1 MLALGLPSVALWA
14 GAAAWFNAHGP
25 PLTLAAAMGPV
36 IVHGPA
42 SAPAVAGGSSVVPAK
57 RRAPTAPMYLVRFTG
72 GPFRRPSWSGASPH
86 PRGPSETVSG
96 SRMNHR
102 QQVDERR
109 VKLSRKG
116 RVFTLLSR

>member
-1 MLALGLPSVALWA
+1 MPAFGLPSVALWA
-14 GAAAWFNAHGP
+14 GAAAWFNAQGP
-25 PLTLAAAMGPV
+25 PLTLAAAMLPT

-42 SAPAVAGGSSVVPAK
+42 SAPAVVGGSSVVPAK

-72 GPFRRPSWSGASPH
+72 GPFRRPSRSGASPH

-96 SRMNHR
+96 TRMNHR
-102 QQVDERR
+102 QHVNERR

-116 RVFTLLSR
+116 SIFIL